1 MGIFIMSKTDKMIT
15 ITHEQ
20 NEWINE
26 RDINFSL
33 FVREQLDELMEE
45 EKD

>member
-1 MGIFIMSKTDKMIT
+1 MSKTPKMIT

-20 NEWINE
+20 KEWIDE
-26 RDINFSL
+26 KDINFSL
-33 FVREQLDELMEE
+33 FVREQIDKLMEE

>member
-1 MGIFIMSKTDKMIT
+1 MSKTDKMVT

-20 NEWINE
+20 KEWIDQ

-33 FVREQLDELMEE
+33 FVREQLDKLMEE